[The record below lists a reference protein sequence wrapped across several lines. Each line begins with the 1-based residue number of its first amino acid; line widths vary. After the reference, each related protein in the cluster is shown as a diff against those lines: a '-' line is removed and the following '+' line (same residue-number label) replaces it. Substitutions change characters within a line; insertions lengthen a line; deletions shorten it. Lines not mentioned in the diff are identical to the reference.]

1 MRKIFISI
9 LLSLVLTSVFSQTRT
24 GRPKKA
30 SNYTITINVNI
41 KSAGIWVNN
50 QQISG
55 NTATVP
61 AGTYTFLVRANGY
74 KDWTQ
79 TLKISGNQTISA
91 NLIPNQHR
99 LSVSAN
105 TNCSIYINNSMVGNN
120 SYNGLYSPGTYTV
133 TVRSNGFMEYRA
145 TINLDRDTN
154 LVATL
159 QPLMATVNVSLPQHM
174 LNHRFG
180 HPMDQIKVYDNGME
194 LKGLSYQLTP
204 GRHTIRVESGGF
216 VMEGNYNLEA
226 GRTYTIE
233 PTMYISVK

>member
-1 MRKIFISI
+1 MKRLFTLSIFLLLITNLTFAQRSTGGISKESTLTVI
-9 LLSLVLTSVFSQTRT
+9 SNVHNFDLL
-24 GRPKKA
+24 
-30 SNYTITINVNI
+30 IN
-41 KSAGIWVNN
+41 NN
-50 QQISG
+50 QIKG
-55 NTATVP
+55 NRVKLKH
-61 AGTYTFLVRANGY
+61 GTYNIIVRANGY
-74 KDWTQ
+74 QDWYGTVS
-79 TLKISGNQTISA
+79 LNSNQTISA